1 MFGGMSAVSNIEIDL
16 SNLKQDKK
24 GNILWSK
31 NIGELV
37 PFIYNDEINYFK
49 IISFGRQHITIEC
62 DGRVRKFHISAI
74 YNNHI
79 EPLLDLY
86 TYKHLYDVGQVIDE
100 FKIIEQIFI
109 EEKTENTKNK
119 LLTENITR
127 GKKRGYK
134 VECIHC
140 GKQYE
145 IKQKQIKETKVTFQ
159 CECQCGR
166 KEE

>member
-1 MFGGMSAVSNIEIDL
+1 MIEIDL
-16 SNLKQDKK
+16 TNLKQDKK

-37 PFIYNDEINYFK
+37 PFIYNNEMNYFK
-49 IISFGRQHITIEC
+49 IVSYARQHITIEC
-62 DGRVRKFHISAI
+62 DGKVRKFHISAI

-79 EPLLDLY
+79 EILLDIY
-86 TYKHLYDVGQVIDE
+86 THKFLFEVGQELEGFRILE
-100 FKIIEQIFI
+100 KIFI
-109 EEKTENTKNK
+109 EEKTENTENK
-119 LLTENITR
+119 LLKENLSR

-145 IKQKQIKETKVTFQ
+145 VKQTQIKENKINFK
-159 CECQCGR
+159 CECREQ
-166 KEE
+166 EE